1 MPKFVFIIK
10 DKDPAILTKDLYH
23 RHISHLKQNAR
34 AQKLYLVGPLKGQD
48 KILQVIQAESSEDA
62 QEIVNSD
69 PYIKEGLY
77 QTYECYELLE
87 SNEANNWLMDTPR
100 IQEMLRGLK

>member
-10 DKDPAILTKDLYH
+10 DKDPAVLTRDLYY
-23 RHISHLKQNAR
+23 RHISHLKQQAG
-34 AQKLYLVGPLKGQD
+34 AQRLYLVGPLKGQD
-48 KILQVIQAESSEDA
+48 KLLQVVQAETSEEA

-69 PYIKEGLY
+69 PYVKEGVY
-77 QTYECYELLE
+77 QAYECYELLE

-100 IQEMLRGLK
+100 IQEMLRELK